1 MAQRRTGPLTRVL
14 IGDAQ
19 PNRWLVGPRRAVL
32 YIEEVGTAAEVR
44 RFVTTT
50 VPTILTLIRSREGAL
65 KRREA
70 AATAPNVLATVMM
83 SPTPDVTEDH
93 RRSRRRRQPVRL
105 RQLAATTTPT
115 VAARH
120 CHYFHYSDGLRLPRR
135 SNGSRQVFSLCKVHT
150 RSIYS

>member
-1 MAQRRTGPLTRVL
+1 MKNLSSTHLDSIVSIDLHQLAQRRTGPLTRVL

-50 VPTILTLIRSREGAL
+50 VSTILTLIRSRETAL

-70 AATAPNVLATVMM
+70 AATAPQR
-83 SPTPDVTEDH
+83 H
-93 RRSRRRRQPVRL
+93 RPPRL
-105 RQLAATTTPT
+105 
-115 VAARH
+115 
-120 CHYFHYSDGLRLPRR
+120 
-135 SNGSRQVFSLCKVHT
+135 
-150 RSIYS
+150 